1 MDQDPGEIRILLA
14 DGQPLFLDAVK
25 AAMEA
30 EADLRIVATARD
42 GIQAVADAQR
52 ERPNLVV
59 VDADLPNGDGLRTTT
74 LIAES
79 VPDCRVL
86 VLAEREDP
94 EALLRAIQAGASGFV
109 ARSSHLREL
118 IEAARTIRAGGM
130 AIPARL
136 LPGLISALVRRRR
149 ELDVAVPRMNSL
161 TGRER
166 QVLNLLADG
175 ADNDHIARI
184 LVISPETAR
193 THVQN
198 ALGKL
203 GVHSRLEAVA
213 LLTRTGILADLGR
226 SKTMTPAGHW
236 RREASGD
243 RAAVS
248 ESRQELSSPTGP
260 PVG

>member
-1 MDQDPGEIRILLA
+1 MDRDPREMRILLA
-14 DGQPLFLDAVK
+14 DGQPLFLDAVRS
-25 AAMEA
+25 AMEA

-52 ERPNLVV
+52 ERPNLAV
-59 VDADLPNGDGLRTTT
+59 VDANLPNGDGLRTTSR
-74 LIAES
+74 IAEV

-94 EALLRAIQAGASGFV
+94 EVLLHAVQAGASGFV
-109 ARSSHLREL
+109 ARSSQLREL

-130 AIPARL
+130 AIPSRL
-136 LPGLISALVRRRR
+136 LPGLISALVRRRK
-149 ELDVAVPRMNSL
+149 EQDDAVPKVRSL

-166 QVLNLLADG
+166 QVLTLLADG
-175 ADNDHIARI
+175 ADNNQLARI

-213 LLTRTGILADLGR
+213 LMRRLGILTDPGR
-226 SKTMTPAGHW
+226 SKTITVPGLW
-236 RREASGD
+236 QGEASDG
-243 RAAVS
+243 RGPS
-248 ESRQELSSPTGP
+248 EVEDGLSSPTGP
-260 PVG
+260 SRG